1 MFAVTATHRASVGRL
16 RRLPHLRELPPPSAL
31 ELPRKVWRLRAW
43 LLAAENGRADSP
55 GAALLEDIRCFQNEI
70 RPEMIVRQIANET
83 AGPRG
88 RMP

>member
-1 MFAVTATHRASVGRL
+1 VFAVTATHRAPVGRL

-31 ELPRKVWRLRAW
+31 ELPRKVW